1 MPGIPR
7 VDSMSNE
14 ARCYKLWITCFRTP
28 LIYRVMR
35 PRSTGGINEA
45 HFESR
50 SSSLCD
56 GLRVIRIGRSV
67 RLDHHIGP
75 LQWVGSTH
83 DGRHSQSECLL
94 VTVFSGTL
102 NGWEVTLRDPGT
114 YDNNNLLFPDGASF
128 PDTGPTTSL
137 VGHQGIAFL
146 ADGLSWR
153 LFADPIAPHPMT
165 LASICCFSR
174 VDFSIE
180 PATTAAVPE
189 PGTWTMMLLG
199 FGAAGFALRRR
210 KQTELTF
217 RRAA

>member
-1 MPGIPR
+1 M
-7 VDSMSNE
+7 
-14 ARCYKLWITCFRTP
+14 KLILKAAVAACAMCVASSASAAVYDWAITSA
-28 LIYRVMR
+28 LY
-35 PRSTGGINEA
+35 N
-45 HFESR
+45 
-50 SSSLCD
+50 
-56 GLRVIRIGRSV
+56 
-67 RLDHHIGP
+67 
-75 LQWVGSTH
+75 GSGQLTTE
-83 DGRHSQSECLL
+83 DTANPNALL